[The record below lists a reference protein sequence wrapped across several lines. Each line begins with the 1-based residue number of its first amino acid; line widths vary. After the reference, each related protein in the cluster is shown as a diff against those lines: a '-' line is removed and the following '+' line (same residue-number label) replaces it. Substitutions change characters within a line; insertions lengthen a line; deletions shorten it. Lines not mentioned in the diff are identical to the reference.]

1 MSTPSNLNKSIEQK
15 EIEKKIEEIGK
26 ELEEKQKEEEAQ
38 KKIEEEAQK
47 KIEEEAQKK
56 IEEEAQKKLEEEA
69 QKKIEE
75 EVQKKLEEEVDVI
88 FDYILDGLQ
97 SSLMYVS
104 SFYFFSKVVD
114 FSKRPVMTKD
124 PRAFITPSV
133 LFFDASLTL
142 YKMWRRAT
150 GNSIGDVKFIKNEKE
165 NCVDIKLTGNKWF
178 YILNCLLFASSTTL
192 PISTSTFINMAVSSR
207 IVIPLSRIANYINMR
222 K

>member
-15 EIEKKIEEIGK
+15 KIEKKIEEIGK
-26 ELEEKQKEEEAQ
+26 KLDEKMEEKQKEEEAQ
-38 KKIEEEAQK
+38 KKI
-47 KIEEEAQKK
+47 
-56 IEEEAQKKLEEEA
+56 
-69 QKKIEE
+69 
-75 EVQKKLEEEVDVI
+75 EEEVDVI

-114 FSKRPVMTKD
+114 FSKRPVMTED
-124 PRAFITPSV
+124 PWAFITPSV

-142 YKMWRRAT
+142 YKIWRRAM

-165 NCVDIKLTGNKWF
+165 NCLDIRLTGNKWF

-192 PISTSTFINMAVSSR
+192 PISTSTFINMAVNSR
-207 IVIPLSRIANYINMR
+207 IVIPLSRITNYIHMR